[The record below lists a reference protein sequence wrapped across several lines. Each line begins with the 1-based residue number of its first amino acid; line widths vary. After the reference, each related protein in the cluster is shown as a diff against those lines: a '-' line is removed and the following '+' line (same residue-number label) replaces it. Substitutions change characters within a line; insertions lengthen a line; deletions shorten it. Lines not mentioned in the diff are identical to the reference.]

1 MARTQTSTY
10 STRRRRQTSTRSY
23 GRNSNI
29 AIFQPTAKIG
39 IASRFV
45 RIALLLASLGISFL
59 TSTSKPSIYGNEIQ
73 KIDDKIAELE
83 VKKSDLEVENARLTA
98 LSNIE
103 HSEVAKNL
111 TTPVA
116 VNYAE

>member
-10 STRRRRQTSTRSY
+10 STRRRRQASKRSF

-45 RIALLLASLGISFL
+45 MIALLLASLGISFL

-83 VKKSDLEVENARLTA
+83 VENARLTA